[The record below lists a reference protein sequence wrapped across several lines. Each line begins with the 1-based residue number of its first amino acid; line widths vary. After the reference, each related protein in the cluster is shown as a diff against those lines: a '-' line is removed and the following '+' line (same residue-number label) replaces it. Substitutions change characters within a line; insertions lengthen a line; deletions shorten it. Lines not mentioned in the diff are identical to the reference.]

1 MSDSLVKV
9 SFGPLTIIRLNR
21 PKAINSLNLEM
32 IRLIH
37 KALEHARTL
46 NECRCVMFE
55 GAGEKG
61 FCAGGDIRSL
71 WSSVKCSRYEEAE
84 KFFHEEYGL
93 DLYIHEYP
101 KPVIVFADGITMG
114 GGIGIAEGADIIIAT
129 ERTLMAMPETRIGF
143 FPDVGAT
150 GWLNMKCP
158 PGYPG
163 FIALT
168 GYEMFGY
175 ESVRLGLSTH
185 FTKSSSLG
193 KIKTYLFNI
202 APSLPKTIGKEY
214 PMLDSIIET
223 FSISDIPAQPEMDA
237 WVAEH
242 FTLENSMEELIESL
256 RTCKSGKEY
265 CEEFLQEIEGRS
277 PTSLRLTHTLLKRNF
292 GHTLK
297 EVFKSESRAASFMI
311 RQPDFV
317 EGVRARIIDKD
328 DMPVWNP
335 PSIKAVEEIPLF

>member
-1 MSDSLVKV
+1 MPDSLVKV

-21 PKAINSLNLEM
+21 PEVINSLNLEM
-32 IRLIH
+32 IKLIH
-37 KALEHARTL
+37 KALEHARTMK
-46 NECRCVMFE
+46 ECRCVMFE

-71 WSSVKCSRYEEAE
+71 WDYVKCRHYEEPE
-84 KFFHEEYGL
+84 IFFHEEYDL

-101 KPVIVFADGITMG
+101 LPVIVLADGITMG
-114 GGIGIAEGADIIIAT
+114 GGIGIAAGADIIIAT

-168 GYEMFGY
+168 GYEMYGF

-185 FTKSSSLG
+185 FLNSSSIER
-193 KIKTYLFNI
+193 IKDYLLNI
-202 APSLPKTIGKEY
+202 APKLPKTIGKEY
-214 PMLDSIIET
+214 PMLESIFDS
-223 FSISDIPAQPEMDA
+223 FSVQDIPAQPEMDA

-242 FTLENSMEELIESL
+242 FTLQNSLPHLIESL
-256 RTCKSGKEY
+256 RSCSSGKEY
-265 CEEFLQEIEGRS
+265 CEEFLEDINERS
-277 PTSLRLTHTLLKRNF
+277 PTSLKLTYALLKRNF

-297 EVFKSESRAASFMI
+297 EVFRTERKAASFMI
-311 RQPDFV
+311 RQPDFS
-317 EGVRARIIDKD
+317 EGIRARIIDRD
-328 DMPVWNP
+328 DTPVWNP
-335 PSIKAVEEIPLF
+335 AKINDVIDIPSF